1 MRKKRICLILL
12 SLLLT
17 AGAVFAQPVYAITQV
32 DLRTQFAEALNYEL
46 PPVTTR
52 FEGDITRRQALQ
64 TAINTIGFSKELQLF
79 ETLSMIPELGVE
91 DTLLELTR
99 RIIPRVDLR
108 FTTQGDEQLTEED
121 AKALASWVLFCSK
134 NVVLTANFAHSTGT
148 ELKILR
154 KNAGKPGLINTGAL
168 EQRPLFAV
176 TLKLNPKQYCGRIAT
191 TEALGLGKKA
201 PLSQIVAETYGC
213 IAAVNGGYFAM
224 DVYSPIGI
232 LKNESVFLKNS
243 VWPKRSAICW
253 NEAGEIVFVPGS
265 EAANLRNNSFI
276 ECYSQAFQAGPLLLQ
291 NAEKCKLTEDI
302 NIKILTQRH
311 PRTVI
316 GSDGEK
322 LLITVIDGRDALH
335 SVGTTIEE
343 TKDVCRMLG
352 MKDALNLDGG
362 GSSELIWLGSIVN
375 FPSDNTGERPL
386 PYAIVFRQNENEIGQ

>member
-1 MRKKRICLILL
+1 MRKKLIPVILL

-17 AGAVFAQPVYAITQV
+17 AGAVFVQPAYAITQV
-32 DLRTQFAEALNYEL
+32 ELRTQFAEALNYEL

-64 TAINTIGFSKELQLF
+64 TAIDTIGFSKELQLF
-79 ETLSMIPELGVE
+79 ETLSMIPELEIE
-91 DTLLELTR
+91 DSLAELTR
-99 RIIPRVDLR
+99 RIIPRIDSR
-108 FTTQGDEQLTEED
+108 FAAQGEEPLTEED
-121 AKALASWVLFCSK
+121 AKALASWVQFSSK
-134 NVVLTANFAHSTGT
+134 NVMLTARFTHPTGT
-148 ELKILR
+148 ELGILR
-154 KNAGKPGLINTGAL
+154 KNAGKPGVINEGDI
-168 EQRPLFAV
+168 QHRPLFAV
-176 TLKLNPKQYCGRIAT
+176 TLKLDPKQYCGRIAT

-201 PLSQIVAETYGC
+201 PLSQIAAETYGC

-232 LKNESVFLKNS
+232 LKNESVLLKDR
-243 VWPKRSAICW
+243 VWPKRSGICW
-253 NEAGEIVFVPGS
+253 NEAGEILFVPGS
-265 EAANLRNNSFI
+265 EAAKLRNTGVTG
-276 ECYSQAFQAGPLLLQ
+276 CYSQALQAGPLLLQ

-302 NIKILTQRH
+302 NIKILNQRH

-316 GSDGEK
+316 GNDGEK

-343 TKDVCRMLG
+343 TKNVCRMLG

-375 FPSDNTGERPL
+375 FPSESRGERPL
-386 PYAIVFRQNENEIGQ
+386 PYAIVFRQNEKEIGQ